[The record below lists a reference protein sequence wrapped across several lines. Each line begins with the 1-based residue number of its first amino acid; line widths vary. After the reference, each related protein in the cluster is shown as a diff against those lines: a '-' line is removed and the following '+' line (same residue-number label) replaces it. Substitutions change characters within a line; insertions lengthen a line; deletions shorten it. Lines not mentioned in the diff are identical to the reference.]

1 MEMMKVQQMI
11 EACRAAV
18 LGSGVGE
25 IDNIVRDS
33 REVKAGSLFVAIVG
47 ENMDGHKFIPKAW
60 ELGAEAVLAQ
70 QGNPYVKPEEIPEEV
85 TEPEEIPEEATEP
98 EETLEAV
105 TELTEE
111 TEPVAETQLH
121 TMVVDDLD
129 LDEFKRLIGDL

>member
-70 QGNPYVKPEEIPEEV
+70 PRFENTVLTDSPCDCTDPLIAAHPDTDWRTCVEHAEKLGIGQRAYELVKI
-85 TEPEEIPEEATEP
+85 
-98 EETLEAV
+98 
-105 TELTEE
+105 
-111 TEPVAETQLH
+111 
-121 TMVVDDLD
+121 
-129 LDEFKRLIGDL
+129 

>member
-70 QGNPYVKPEEIPEEV
+70 QGNPYVKPEEIPMAKIEG
-85 TEPEEIPEEATEP
+85 
-98 EETLEAV
+98 TLPASHGESNLESLEDCFSLLQSGKV
-105 TELTEE
+105 
-111 TEPVAETQLH
+111 
-121 TMVVDDLD
+121 
-129 LDEFKRLIGDL
+129 